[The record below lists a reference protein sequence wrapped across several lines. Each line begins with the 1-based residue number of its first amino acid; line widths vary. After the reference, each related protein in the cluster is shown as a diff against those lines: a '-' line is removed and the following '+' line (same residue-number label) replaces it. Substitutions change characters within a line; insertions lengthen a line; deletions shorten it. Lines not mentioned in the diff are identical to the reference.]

1 MKMYRFVLLK
11 DDKEIMGT
19 DVEDD
24 APQIDIEFWNRFM
37 QGDCDMRFVRS
48 YEEREFT
55 FTNDE

>member
-1 MKMYRFVLLK
+1 MKMFRYILIK

-55 FTNDE
+55 LDSDE